1 MLLTIIIIIII
12 VVGGGGNC
20 CYCWTTDDEPF
31 GKELLLGVH
40 SISIINAQNMCKST
54 SFGEKFFTRA
64 LKMDGK
70 P

>member
-1 MLLTIIIIIII
+1 MMMIIIIII
-12 VVGGGGNC
+12 VGNC
-20 CYCWTTDDEPF
+20 CCCWTTDDEPF

-40 SISIINAQNMCKST
+40 SISIINALCVCKST

>member
-31 GKELLLGVH
+31 GKELLLGAH
-40 SISIINAQNMCKST
+40 SISIINAKRST

>member
-1 MLLTIIIIIII
+1 
-12 VVGGGGNC
+12 
-20 CYCWTTDDEPF
+20 
-31 GKELLLGVH
+31 KELLLGVH
-40 SISIINAQNMCKST
+40 SISIINAQSFST